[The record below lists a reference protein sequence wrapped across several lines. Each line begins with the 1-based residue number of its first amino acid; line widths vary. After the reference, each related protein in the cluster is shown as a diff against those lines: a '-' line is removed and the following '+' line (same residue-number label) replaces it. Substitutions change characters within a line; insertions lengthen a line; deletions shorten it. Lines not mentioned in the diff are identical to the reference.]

1 MKKSK
6 TENFVIQTTK
16 NRMKIKSLFFVIMVL
31 LSVTQ
36 LQAQNTSEPVEG
48 ELTFKSSQH
57 FYVKYPS
64 TEDIQI
70 GDTLFLQSAGKL
82 VPALVVASKS
92 SVSCVCDPIGDITA
106 KVKDKIY
113 FVPTLKKKNRVKETI
128 TGRETKNVITEVQP
142 DTLAEAKPAE
152 QKKKASHALISG
164 KIAAASYSD
173 FTNTE
178 ADNSQRM
185 KYTLSLNADKFPSDK
200 FSAETYITFRHKQGE
215 WSEVKKDLNSA
226 LKIYSLSVQ
235 YKMTDHLNLSVGRKI
250 NPLISNMGAVD
261 GLQFQSEMKKFKVG
275 LLAGTRPDYQDYSFN
290 KNLMQFGAY
299 VAHEMKTEN
308 GYVRNSLAV
317 AEQRNN
323 GNIDRRF
330 IYYQHQNQLLKK
342 LYLFGSFEMD
352 LYRKTDQGAEN
363 KLSLTGIYLLTTYKP
378 FKKLSLTASY
388 DARKQVIYY
397 ESYKSFVDQL
407 IDRETRQGYRFRI
420 NYRPWKRVTLGANA
434 GYRFQKNDPSASKNL
449 YSFVNIRNFTALDVS
464 TTLSATYIESSY
476 FTGNFYG
483 IRLSKDLFKGK
494 VQAGVS
500 YQNINYFYRS
510 SEETLL
516 QDMVELNFN
525 WRIYKKLSFSANY
538 EFLGQGKDQFNRFYV
553 QLRQRF

>member
-1 MKKSK
+1 MMKLRI
-6 TENFVIQTTK
+6 NIFL
-16 NRMKIKSLFFVIMVL
+16 LFIIISMVRL
-31 LSVTQ
+31 N
-36 LQAQNTSEPVEG
+36 AQDKLASVEG
-48 ELTFKSSQH
+48 EVSFISSTH
-57 FYVKYPS
+57 VYVKFPS
-64 TEDIQI
+64 TDAIQI
-70 GDTLFLQSAGKL
+70 GDTLHFQLAGKL
-82 VPALVVASKS
+82 HPALIVNSKS
-92 SVSCVCDPIGDITA
+92 SVSCVCDPIGDFTA
-106 KVKDKIY
+106 KVKDKI
-113 FVPTLKKKNRVKETI
+113 FATPSKPKKQKGKDVLIEESKPEP
-128 TGRETKNVITEVQP
+128 VIKFLQ
-142 DTLAEAKPAE
+142 DTLAETQTEAKE
-152 QKKKASHALISG
+152 KKTSHALISG

-185 KYTLSLNADKFPSDK
+185 KYTLSMRADKFPSDK
-200 FSAETYITFRHKQGE
+200 FSAETYISFRHKQGE
-215 WSEVKKDLNSA
+215 WNEVQKDLNSA

-290 KNLMQFGAY
+290 KNLLQFGAY
-299 VAHEMKTEN
+299 VAHEVKTET
-308 GYVRNSLAV
+308 GSMRNSFAV
-317 AEQRNN
+317 VEQKNHSN
-323 GNIDRRF
+323 TDRRF
-330 IYYQHQNQLLKK
+330 VYYQHQNQLLKK

-378 FKKLSLTASY
+378 WKKLSLTASY

-407 IDRETRQGYRFRI
+407 IDQETRQGYRFRV

-434 GYRFQKNDPSASKNL
+434 GYRFQKSDPSASKNM
-449 YSFVNIRNFTALDVS
+449 YSYVNIRNFTALDVS

-500 YQNINYFYRS
+500 YQNLNYFYRS
-510 SEETLL
+510 SEESLL